1 MTKPPPQL
9 RTRLPERNLDVLRAV
24 AVLSVLLFH
33 ISRALGYHKELD
45 PLGRAGVL
53 LFFVHTS
60 LVLMGSLERSGARGS
75 WVSEFY
81 LRRAFRIYPLAIV
94 TVLAVVAVGIPQ
106 TVPVVHHPVAY
117 APAPLFVVVAN
128 LLLVQN
134 LAGVG
139 NVLGVLWSLPLE
151 VQMYVL
157 LPLCFL
163 AARRGPRWIVAGI
176 LVTVPLGLLLQRGSI
191 PGIWRLSILQFIP
204 CFLSGVLAYGILA
217 RGPKRARAA
226 AALWLPLLLACI
238 AVFFAL
244 ADRINFFVAEWIF
257 CLGVASLIPLVDTL
271 PESRLTRAAGT
282 IALYSYGI
290 YLTHQIA
297 FWVGFNVFS
306 ARSDAVQWLTT
317 TALVVLLPFVAY
329 HLVEKPFIELGK
341 RFARGKEIVASEAPA
356 P

>member
-1 MTKPPPQL
+1 
-9 RTRLPERNLDVLRAV
+9 
-24 AVLSVLLFH
+24 
-33 ISRALGYHKELD
+33 
-45 PLGRAGVL
+45 
-53 LFFVHTS
+53 
-60 LVLMGSLERSGARGS
+60 MGSLERSGARGS

-94 TVLAVVAVGIPQ
+94 TVLAVVALGIPQ

-117 APAPLFVVVAN
+117 TPAPLFVVVAN

-134 LAGVG
+134 LAGAY

-163 AARRGPRWIVAGI
+163 AARRGPGWIVAGI
-176 LVTVPLGLLLQRGSI
+176 LAAAPLGLLFQRGSI

-217 RGPKRARAA
+217 RGPSRARAA
-226 AALWLPLLLACI
+226 AAFWLPALLVCI
-238 AVFFAL
+238 AVFFVL
-244 ADRINFFVAEWIF
+244 ADRINFYVAEWIF
-257 CLGVASLIPLVDTL
+257 CVGVGSMIPLVDQL

-297 FWVGFNVFS
+297 LWVGFNVFS
-306 ARSDAVQWLTT
+306 AQSDVVQWLIAA
-317 TALVVLLPFVAY
+317 ALVVLLPYVAY

-341 RFARGKEIVASEAPA
+341 RLVRGREIVASEAPA